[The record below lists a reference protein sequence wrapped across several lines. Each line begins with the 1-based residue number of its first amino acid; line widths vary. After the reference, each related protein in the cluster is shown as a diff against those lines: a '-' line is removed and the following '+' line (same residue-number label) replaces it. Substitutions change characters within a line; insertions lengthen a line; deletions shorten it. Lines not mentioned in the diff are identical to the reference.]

1 MVKLAYYAL
10 QVITVVGCGV
20 LAFFTVYNDQVSAK
34 VLNFSVQTAYLVALS
49 VISGVLA
56 YKIRKQLKLHNMD
69 DIKKKLIIVEICI

>member
-34 VLNFSVQTAYLVALS
+34 VLNFSV
-49 VISGVLA
+49 
-56 YKIRKQLKLHNMD
+56 
-69 DIKKKLIIVEICI
+69 